1 MNINEKMDLYLEEVE
16 LNEAFFDKV
25 KTYTKK
31 AEKLMKGEIDKVKK
45 DLIKLYNNIKDSIQ
59 KFSTEMA
66 FSDNKKKAQKNRD
79 SLIDLMNKIESFA
92 KQNNLELA

>member
-25 KTYTKK
+25 KSFTKK

-59 KFSTEMA
+59 KFSTEMV

>member
-1 MNINEKMDLYLEEVE
+1 MSYS
-16 LNEAFFDKV
+16 KV
-25 KTYTKK
+25 RTKQITHK
-31 AEKLMKGEIDKVKK
+31 NADES
-45 DLIKLYNNIKDSIQ
+45 YSN
-59 KFSTEMA
+59 TEMA